1 MKKRLGLIFALFMI
15 LQLLTV
21 GVAGAAYNAENDI
34 TLSIQTG
41 TGDIITLPL
50 TDDQAQ
56 QMFEAQEN
64 IHQKIQELTG
74 LGVDHWYIWI
84 EVDGVK
90 VLAVDPPVAMY

>member
-1 MKKRLGLIFALFMI
+1 MKKRLGLIFTLFMI

-21 GVAGAAYNAENDI
+21 GVAGAEYNSENDI

-56 QMFEAQEN
+56 QMFEAQEKV
-64 IHQKIQELTG
+64 HEKVQELTG
-74 LGVDHWYIWI
+74 LGVDHCYIWI